1 MFLLL
6 TSANAP
12 ILNVNLKNI
21 YNVRYNMCKT
31 CRFNRNVH
39 SVYIVIAWELCYL
52 QSIVVKSR
60 CFR

>member
-1 MFLLL
+1 
-6 TSANAP
+6 
-12 ILNVNLKNI
+12 
-21 YNVRYNMCKT
+21 MCKT

-60 CFR
+60 CFRYILSSLRNDENRLEM